1 MIWFPP
7 CVERT
12 PELVAAYETIYM
24 LKHETIAKLNQKIAK
39 LEEKLEAK
47 K

>member
-7 CVERT
+7 FVERT
-12 PELVAAYETIYM
+12 PELVAAYETI
-24 LKHETIAKLNQKIAK
+24 AKLK
-39 LEEKLEAK
+39 EKLEAK

>member
-12 PELVAAYETIYM
+12 PELVVAYETISK
-24 LKHETIAKLNQKIAK
+24 LKQKIAK